1 MDGLLQGCGWI
12 FRSAL
17 VFGKSCRS
25 RYVNKL
31 KDNMSGSYLGPKYEE
46 NSVENDL
53 KELGANYIKCQE
65 EICKNVAKELNLGK
79 IVGWFQVK

>member
-1 MDGLLQGCGWI
+1 MANGKIVKNKIFDNVWI
-12 FRSAL
+12 QPASGDAGGSLGTRDSILAPEL
-17 VFGKSCRS
+17 SKP

-65 EICKNVAKELNLGK
+65 KR
-79 IVGWFQVK
+79 